1 LPDDF
6 ASAIPAAIEP
16 SGDACVP
23 LPVPPATTK
32 TPKASAVMH
41 GSTLGSSVLE
51 RHWLLQR

>member
-1 LPDDF
+1 LPDDL